1 MGGVKAVITF
11 FKHKMLP
18 LHCEMKHTFSSSQI
32 SRVSLP
38 KLWHDNKTQDEIQRY
53 ENTDKYILMW
63 KDELY

>member
-1 MGGVKAVITF
+1 MGGGGVKAVITF

-38 KLWHDNKTQDEIQRY
+38 KLWHDNKTQDEIQR
-53 ENTDKYILMW
+53 
-63 KDELY
+63 

>member
-32 SRVSLP
+32 SRVSFP
-38 KLWHDNKTQDEIQRY
+38 KLWHDNKTQDEIQR
-53 ENTDKYILMW
+53 
-63 KDELY
+63 

>member
-38 KLWHDNKTQDEIQRY
+38 KLWH